1 MQRSANLT
9 GIDLGRPPRE
19 VLQQG
24 LDLTV
29 ELTGSAAGVVYVA
42 KEEQLVPVAGNAVK
56 LETIDPLSIGEG
68 LPGRVAAERRSKRLG
83 DVPADDTLRLHLGFA
98 RVAPQEV
105 AAFPLLLQERL
116 LGVMLLAATAPYDDQ
131 AFRDMEAL
139 AGQLALHFDY
149 AQVLS
154 QMERFSITDGLT
166 GLFNRRYVTERL
178 EVEFSRAFRYGSELS
193 LLIMDLDCFRQ
204 VNDRFGQAAGDA
216 ALAAVAKLIRRSTRD
231 SDLCGRY
238 GGEEFI
244 VVLPHTNRDQAG
256 VVAEKIR
263 ETVAQAEVAELGGER
278 LTISMGGACYP
289 DSNALS
295 LSELVQKA
303 DEALAAAKD
312 GGRNRSVI
320 V

>member
-9 GIDLGRPPRE
+9 GMDLSRPPRE

-24 LDLTV
+24 LDRTV
-29 ELTGSAAGVVYVA
+29 ELTGSAAGVVYLA
-42 KEEQLVPVAGNAVK
+42 KDEQLLPVAGNSVK
-56 LETIDPLSIGEG
+56 LEAIDALTFGEG
-68 LPGRVAAERRSKRLG
+68 LPGQVAEERRSKRLS
-83 DVPADDTLRLHLGFA
+83 DVPNEEALHLHLGFA
-98 RVAPQEV
+98 RVTPQEV
-105 AAFPLLLQERL
+105 VALPLLLQERL
-116 LGVMLLAATAPYDDQ
+116 LGVMLLAATTRYDDQ
-131 AFRDMEAL
+131 ALQDMDGL
-139 AGQLALHFDY
+139 ARQLALHFDY
-149 AQVLS
+149 AQVLG

-193 LLIMDLDCFRQ
+193 LLIMDLDHFRQ
-204 VNDRFGQAAGDA
+204 INERFGQAVGDL
-216 ALAAVAKLIRRSTRD
+216 ALAEVSKLIRRSTRD

-244 VVLPHTNRDQAG
+244 VVLPHTNQAQAG

-263 ETVAQAEVAELGGER
+263 EAVAGAEISELAGEY
-278 LTISMGGACYP
+278 LTISIGGACYP

-295 LSELVQKA
+295 LSELVQKT
-303 DEALAAAKD
+303 DEALAAAKS

-320 V
+320 G

>member
-1 MQRSANLT
+1 MQRCANLT
-9 GIDLGRPPRE
+9 GMDLSRSPHE

-29 ELTGSAAGVVYVA
+29 ELTGSAAGVVYLV
-42 KEEQLVPVAGNAVK
+42 KDGRLVPTVGNGVK
-56 LETIDPLSIGEG
+56 LEAIEPLSFGEG
-68 LPGRVAAERRSKRLG
+68 LPGYVAQERRVKRLG
-83 DVPADDTLRLHLGFA
+83 DVPDEDALHLHLGFA
-98 RVAPQEV
+98 RVSPQEV
-105 AAFPLLLQERL
+105 VAQPLILQERL
-116 LGVMLLAATAPYDDQ
+116 LGVVLLATTGHYDDQ
-131 AFRDMEAL
+131 VSCDIECL
-139 AGQLALHFDY
+139 TQQLALHFDY
-149 AQVLS
+149 AQVLG
-154 QMERFSITDGLT
+154 QMESFSITDGQT
-166 GLFNRRYVTERL
+166 GLYNRRYVTERL

-193 LLIMDLDCFRQ
+193 LLVMDLDHFRQ
-204 VNDRFGQAAGDA
+204 VNDRFGQSAGNA
-216 ALAAVAKLIRRSTRD
+216 ALAEVARMIRRSTRD

-244 VVLPHTNRDQAG
+244 VVLPHTNREQAV

-263 ETVAQAEVAELGGER
+263 EAVARAEIGELAGEC
-278 LTISMGGACYP
+278 LTISIGGACYP

-303 DEALAAAKD
+303 DEALSGAKG

>member
-29 ELTGSAAGVVYVA
+29 ELTGSAAGVVYLA
-42 KEEQLVPVAGNAVK
+42 KEEQLLPVAGNAVK
-56 LETIDPLSIGEG
+56 LDAIDSLSIGEG
-68 LPGRVAAERRSKRLG
+68 LPGRVAVERRSKRLRE
-83 DVPADDTLRLHLGFA
+83 VPGEEALRLHLGFA
-98 RVAPQEV
+98 RIAPQEV

-139 AGQLALHFDY
+139 ASQLALHFDY
-149 AQVLS
+149 AQVLG

-193 LLIMDLDCFRQ
+193 LLLMDLDHFRQ
-204 VNDRFGQAAGDA
+204 INDRFGQAAGDA
-216 ALAAVAKLIRRSTRD
+216 ALAEVARLVRRSTRD

-244 VVLPHTNRDQAG
+244 VVLPHTNQEQAG

-263 ETVAQAEVAELGGER
+263 DAVARAEISELAGES
-278 LTISMGGACYP
+278 LTISIGGACYP

-295 LSELVQKA
+295 LSELVQKT
-303 DEALAAAKD
+303 DEALSAAKA